1 MLLLIPR
8 ISVVTHKSCP
18 QRLCLYHTHSYAQQN
33 RKNVPY
39 KYFILASTPITRLI
53 NKHHQLQSSPA
64 PCPFHVSVFGFNG
77 GFFPYSGSGSFLPN
91 IWNLWCLFLFSCVS
105 SHPFFSYLFVFYFF
119 FLFFLYCFITNIV
132 TGDQSPSSP
141 GSRWPGANY
150 GNRTLGVCI

>member
-77 GFFPYSGSGSFLPN
+77 GFFHTLGAVHSCQISETSDAFFSFPVSPPIPSFL
-91 IWNLWCLFLFSCVS
+91 IS
-105 SHPFFSYLFVFYFF
+105 S
-119 FLFFLYCFITNIV
+119 FLFFFSFSSFIVLSPTLLQVIKVLPVQALGGRVLTMV
-132 TGDQSPSSP
+132 TE
-141 GSRWPGANY
+141 
-150 GNRTLGVCI
+150 L

>member
-1 MLLLIPR
+1 MSSAALPVSHPFVR
-8 ISVVTHKSCP
+8 SAGQKKTYTHE
-18 QRLCLYHTHSYAQQN
+18 
-33 RKNVPY
+33 
-39 KYFILASTPITRLI
+39 YFILASTPITRLI
-53 NKHHQLQSSPA
+53 NKHHQLRSSPA

-77 GFFPYSGSGSFLPN
+77 GFFHTLGAVHSCQISETSDAFFSFPVSPPIPSFL
-91 IWNLWCLFLFSCVS
+91 IS
-105 SHPFFSYLFVFYFF
+105 SFFCFF